1 MRPYLWDTWERR
13 HSSFPDWY
21 IEGCFP
27 PRESIL
33 PYNWTCSE
41 IPPPTHSHQR
51 IHLVW
56 MVEDEDIL
64 KKEEIMWKFIP
75 SKELIRPWVI

>member
-1 MRPYLWDTWERR
+1 MRPYLWDTWERS
-13 HSSFPDWY
+13 HPSFPNWC
-21 IEGCFP
+21 IEGCLP
-27 PRESIL
+27 PQESIL
-33 PYNWTCSE
+33 PYNWTCTE

-64 KKEEIMWKFIP
+64 KKEEIMWKVIP